1 MRRQTRIILL
11 FIFLLL
17 GKGQGMAQNQKVA
30 DSLIRLLDRSESV
43 EDTLRLYWLSKISFN
58 HNTPD
63 SSVFYSRRLAAE
75 TDDPEWLVLAYYI
88 EGSALRMLG
97 DLEGAL
103 KANFRSLEYAQE
115 RGDKKRV
122 GNAYLGLGD
131 VYSVSGAHQ
140 NSTDYYSKA
149 IRIFRE
155 IKDSEKLAS
164 ALFNLGDE
172 YLKQD
177 SLVAAVTHFSE
188 SAQLFEELGYD
199 IGVAY
204 NLGNMGMVYAMQ
216 GDDKL
221 ALANIN
227 EAMAILEEQQDY
239 YGISEF
245 LAYMSDIYLS
255 RNDLQTALGYAER
268 SLELAFSYGLK
279 DQLSDTNLKLA
290 SLHEQLGN
298 TGISYQYY
306 KDHIAYRDSVKNMES
321 IQQMA
326 DLETSYQ
333 VSQKQVE
340 VDLLNQQKKT
350 QKIIAFSTGSAM
362 FLIGII
368 AIGLYRRNKFIQKT
382 KRLIEVEK
390 DRSEALLLNIL
401 PFEIAEEL
409 KANGS
414 AEAREFEKVS
424 ILFTDFKEFTQTAEK
439 LSAQELVLE
448 INNCF
453 IAFDHICGEFELE
466 KIKTIGDS
474 FMAAG
479 GLPVPSEAAVK
490 NMVLAGL
497 EMQRFIAER
506 KKQLHAE
513 GKPAFAMRLGIHTGP
528 VVAGIVGVKK
538 FQYDL
543 WGDTV
548 NTASRMESNGE
559 VGKVNISRHTYEL
572 LRADPEFVFEKRGK
586 IMVKGKG
593 ALEMYFVS
601 LKEYA

>member
-1 MRRQTRIILL
+1 MVNL
-11 FIFLLL
+11 FQD
-17 GKGQGMAQNQKVA
+17 G
-30 DSLIRLLDRSESV
+30 
-43 EDTLRLYWLSKISFN
+43 
-58 HNTPD
+58 TPD
-63 SSVFYSRRLAAE
+63 SSLYYARILAGE
-75 TDDPEWLVLAYYI
+75 SDDPKWLVQAYFN

-103 KANFRSLEYAQE
+103 KAYFKSLEYARA
-115 RGDKKRV
+115 RGDKKGE
-122 GNAYLGLGD
+122 GNVYVALGD

-140 NSTDYYSKA
+140 NSIDYYSKA
-149 IRIFRE
+149 IQIFRE
-155 IKDSEKLAS
+155 IKDSDILAT

-172 YLKQD
+172 YLNQD
-177 SLVAAVTHFSE
+177 NLVAAITHFSE
-188 SAQLFEELGYD
+188 SALLFELLGYD

-204 NLGNMGMVYAMQ
+204 NLGNMGKVYAMQ
-216 GDDKL
+216 GDDQL

-227 EAMAILEEQQDY
+227 EAIAILEIQQDY
-239 YGISEF
+239 YGISEY
-245 LAYMSDIYLS
+245 LASMADIYLS
-255 RNDLQTALGYAER
+255 RNDLPAALDYAER
-268 SLELAFSYGLK
+268 SFELASSYGLR

-290 SLHEQLGN
+290 KIHERLGN
-298 TGISYQYY
+298 TYLSYQYY
-306 KDHIAYRDSVKNMES
+306 KDHIAYRDSISNLVS
-321 IQQMA
+321 IQKMA

-333 VSQKQVE
+333 VSRKQAE

-350 QKIIAFSTGSAM
+350 QKIIAFSTGAGM
-362 FLIGII
+362 FLIGVI
-368 AIGLYRRNKFIQKT
+368 AFGLYRRNIFIQKT
-382 KRLIEVEK
+382 KRLIEKEK
-390 DRSEALLLNIL
+390 DRSDALLLNIL

-414 AEAREFEKVS
+414 AEAREFDKVS
-424 ILFTDFKEFTQTAEK
+424 ILFTDFKEFTETAEK

-448 INNCF
+448 INHCF
-453 IAFDHICGEFELE
+453 IAFDHICEEFELE

-479 GLPVPSEAAVK
+479 GIPMPSELAVK

-497 EMQRFIAER
+497 KMQRFITER
-506 KKQLHAE
+506 KKQLEAE
-513 GKPAFAMRLGIHTGP
+513 GKPAFSMRLGIHTGP

-572 LRADPEFVFEKRGK
+572 LRANHEFLFEKRGK

-593 ALEMYFVS
+593 DLQMYFVS
-601 LKEYA
+601 LKETV